1 MWKGISTGY
10 SYLSLEREEY
20 IMGFYDED
28 VYQPLIGG
36 DASETNASIFKKF
49 LEEKGISSE
58 GFEFDAWGRV
68 KFKGTAIYEKS
79 FLKKAMT
86 LDGKEAIE
94 KFMDDTIALYKLK
107 EEFDLKEEEM
117 IKNCKEAVKK
127 FILSSKYEI
136 LRLDDGGFNWL
147 ERYQHCYL
155 SCKIAESSRDRHT
168 STIWKSEEGKLFYTV
183 EVKKDWG
190 RMTMAIPQ
198 VRIIIAKNIKEARN
212 SRLVME
218 CSIDRIKELRYIW
231 DRESQDVKK
240 LFDKVKEVED
250 ILLK

>member
-1 MWKGISTGY
+1 
-10 SYLSLEREEY
+10 
-20 IMGFYDED
+20 MGFYDED
-28 VYQPLIGG
+28 VYQPLIGDG
-36 DASETNASIFKKF
+36 DGDTDGSIFKKF
-49 LEEKGISSE
+49 LEEKGISSKE
-58 GFEFDAWGRV
+58 FEFDAWGRV
-68 KFKGTAIYEKS
+68 KFKGCWIYDKS
-79 FLKKAMT
+79 FLKKAMK
-86 LDGKEAIE
+86 LDDKEAIE

-127 FILSSKYEI
+127 FILSSKYEL

-155 SCKIAESSRDRHT
+155 SCKIAESSRDRHV
-168 STIWKSEEGKLFYTV
+168 STIWAREGKLFYAV

-190 RMTMAIPQ
+190 KMAVPQ
-198 VRIIIAKNIKEARN
+198 VKVIIAKNIKDAKT
-212 SRLVME
+212 SKFVME
-218 CSIDRIKELRYIW
+218 CSIDRITELKHIW

-250 ILLK
+250 SLLK